1 MTPTLKEKGRSKKTG
16 RRNERAKKKAERRL
30 LSSACKMEDEQEY
43 GYYLAKSCLGTK
55 KAEEGNGVPSMFGG
69 TPKETANQ
77 RDSAI

>member
-1 MTPTLKEKGRSKKTG
+1 
-16 RRNERAKKKAERRL
+16 
-30 LSSACKMEDEQEY
+30 MEDEQEY